1 MSDAQLD
8 IMIEKLD
15 QIIEHLMLGGVTS
28 EAPDRDA
35 LKGMTRETLEMR
47 DTDVVLGRAC
57 GVCGAHHHS
66 ASGAHVHNGG
76 VTGQF
81 PGLRAT
87 PEVSDDEVARW
98 EFPSGGTRTLEVTK
112 RGGVVIDVKIL

>member
-28 EAPDRDA
+28 EA
-35 LKGMTRETLEMR
+35 G
-47 DTDVVLGRAC
+47 LG
-57 GVCGAHHHS
+57 
-66 ASGAHVHNGG
+66 
-76 VTGQF
+76 
-81 PGLRAT
+81 AT
-87 PEVSDDEVARW
+87 PDDRVSRW

-112 RGGVVIDVKIL
+112 RHGVVIDVKIL